1 MAGAATQKFVRR
13 SLYLNKIMKI
23 IDLLKNK
30 KILSG
35 LGILAVLVTL
45 MINSSNNEKVF
56 DGENQ
61 DNLFDNILTER
72 EKIELD
78 LELNKPQK
86 IDWQIDNFEGGKSD
100 ILKTDN
106 NTIDLSKEDLFLETV
121 GLDKSNKVSDE
132 DGFVVYQKGENLGA
146 YINKNDGYFQY
157 SEEISKPNQ
166 LTFENRVDLDLL
178 RNRLMET
185 VKRITGTSLEIRIE
199 GSEFKRMVYPRWVT
213 ANEDEAQTVEMG
225 ANYYVDGE
233 PIANIGGEAIKA
245 VYTLG
250 GRLIKLEIKQ
260 PFKTIFSREETELVG
275 LEEIKDRLM
284 AKFYI
289 LEEEGGESYE
299 LSDGSEEIGLVV
311 VNILKKGR
319 WFNSKSK
326 EVVPV
331 YILEGSSVLS
341 TGPVKIKMMTAAE
354 K

>member
-1 MAGAATQKFVRR
+1 
-13 SLYLNKIMKI
+13 MKI
-23 IDLLKNK
+23 VDLLKNK
-30 KILSG
+30 KVLTG
-35 LGILAVLVTL
+35 LGILAVLVVL
-45 MINSSNNEKVF
+45 LINASDKDRSF
-56 DGENQ
+56 DGETQ

-78 LELNKPQK
+78 LELDKPQK

-100 ILKTDN
+100 ILKTDS
-106 NTIDLSKEDLFLETV
+106 NTIDQNKEDLFLETV
-121 GLDKSNKVSDE
+121 GLNKKDKVSDE
-132 DGFVVYQKGENLGA
+132 DGFVVYQKGENFGA
-146 YINKNDGYFQY
+146 YINKIDGYFQY

-166 LTFENRVDLDLL
+166 LDFEKRVDLDLL
-178 RNRLMET
+178 RSRLVET

-199 GSEFKRMVYPRWVT
+199 GSDFKQMVYPRWVT
-213 ANEDEAQTVEMG
+213 ASESEAQIVEMG
-225 ANYYVDGE
+225 AEYYVDGE
-233 PIANIGGEAIKA
+233 PLANIGGEAIKA

-260 PFKTIFSREETELVG
+260 PFKTIFSRDEAELAG
-275 LEEIKDRLM
+275 LEEIKSRLT

-311 VNILKKGR
+311 VNTLKKGR

-326 EVVPV
+326 EVIPV
-331 YILEGSSVLS
+331 YIMEGSSVLS